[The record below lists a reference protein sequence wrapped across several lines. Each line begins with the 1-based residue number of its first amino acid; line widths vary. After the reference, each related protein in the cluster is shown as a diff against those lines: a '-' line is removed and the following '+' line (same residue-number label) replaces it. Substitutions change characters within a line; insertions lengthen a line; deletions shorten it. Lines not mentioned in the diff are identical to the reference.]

1 MPNRSVKMSDL
12 MKMTARELG
21 ALSDSEVRKAYQNVR
36 RTARS
41 RAQTFERHGAA
52 VPGLLAS
59 LTGSSK
65 GVDVG
70 ELRHRVKNAAYQYRW
85 GRAAVSYAAY
95 EEQQEEF
102 RNRMQESMPDL
113 DLSTPEKMDA
123 YGKFMGEMQARY
135 GEMWH
140 AVSNQARDIYREAV
154 RLNVDP
160 RAFMRNYDYWADHIA
175 ELERTDPIHTRSER
189 KLQPSDYAR
198 KLGLEKIKGGKR
210 R

>member
-1 MPNRSVKMSDL
+1 MANKSVKMSDL

-21 ALSDSEVRKAYQNVR
+21 TLSDSEVRKAYQNVR

-41 RAQTFERHGAA
+41 RAQTFESHGAA
-52 VPGLLAS
+52 VPGLLTR
-59 LTGSSK
+59 LTESSK
-65 GVDVG
+65 NLTI
-70 ELRHRVKNAAYQYRW
+70 EEMRHRVKTAAYQYDKK
-85 GRAAVSYAAY
+85 RAAVSYAAY

-102 RNRMQESMPDL
+102 RNRMQEAMPDM

-123 YGKFMGEMQARY
+123 FGKFMGEMQARY

-140 AVSNQARDIYREAV
+140 AVSNQVRDIYREAV

-160 RAFMRNYDYWADHIA
+160 HAFMRNYDYWADHLK
-175 ELERTDPIHTRSER
+175 ELERTDPINTRSER

-198 KLGLEKIKGGKR
+198 KLGLEKIKGGR
-210 R
+210 RR